1 MIDRARTGCLQN
13 DVRTWTWNDR
23 VLRGLNLMPPKFPK
37 SSKIAL
43 KNPPLELVVCQL
55 RFPLL
60 INLNVHNP
68 PTTFQ
73 KELKKT
79 YPIAG
84 SGETTTLQLT
94 ASVGAPIGRS
104 QAPFWFFED
113 RNSEWHVSI
122 APNFLSL
129 EAKKYK
135 DFAEFLKRFQE
146 VLAIAIKCYD
156 IEVRERLGL
165 RYLNRISETKES
177 KLPSGWC
184 EKLQSEILPLRDLR
198 NAGEPQLTKL
208 ESRFMFGENILA
220 VKSQFADSTFP
231 GIDVDELLLD
241 FDCYDPERRDLAN
254 IADRLNEFKGICYDA
269 FRWAMNDVITYFDR
283 AET

>member
-1 MIDRARTGCLQN
+1 
-13 DVRTWTWNDR
+13 
-23 VLRGLNLMPPKFPK
+23 MPPKFPK

-68 PTTFQ
+68 PTKFQ
-73 KELKKT
+73 KELKNT
-79 YPIAG
+79 YPIPG
-84 SGETTTLQLT
+84 SGETATLQLPT
-94 ASVGAPIGRS
+94 SVGAPVGSSR
-104 QAPFWFFED
+104 APFWFFED
-113 RNSEWHVSI
+113 RSSEWHVSI
-122 APNFLSL
+122 AQNFLSL

-135 DFAEFLKRFQE
+135 DFAEFSTRFQE
-146 VLAIAIKCYD
+146 VLAIVIECYD
-156 IEVRERLGL
+156 IETRERLGL

-177 KLPSGWC
+177 RLPSGWC
-184 EKLQSEILPLRDLR
+184 EKLRSEILPLRELR
-198 NAGEPQLTKL
+198 NADEPQLTKL

-241 FDCYDPERRDLAN
+241 FDCYDPQRGDLTK
-254 IADRLNEFKGICYDA
+254 ITDKLVEFKGICYDA
-269 FRWAMNDVITYFDR
+269 FRWAIHDVITYFDR